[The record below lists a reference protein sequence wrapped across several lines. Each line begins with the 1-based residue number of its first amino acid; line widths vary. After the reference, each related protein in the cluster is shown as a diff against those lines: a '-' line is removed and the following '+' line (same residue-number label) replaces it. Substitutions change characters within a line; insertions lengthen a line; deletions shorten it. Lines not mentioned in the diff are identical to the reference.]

1 MKFLK
6 NKASH
11 LGTRV
16 KLQIKLQV
24 QKSTQST
31 LKKDV
36 WSSTQ
41 VLAVV
46 RVMDGQ
52 DRLRKIAFRL
62 TFNPVK

>member
-1 MKFLK
+1 M
-6 NKASH
+6 S
-11 LGTRV
+11 TIIV

-36 WSSTQ
+36 WNSTQ

-52 DRLRKIAFRL
+52 GRLRKIAFRL
-62 TFNPVK
+62 IFNPVK